1 MADRVTP
8 ERRSYIMSR
17 VGQKHTGPEMALRR
31 ALHRLGYRYRLHRR
45 DLPGSP
51 DIVFPSRRKAV
62 FVHGCFWHGHDCPMF
77 KLPVTRQEFWM
88 AKISSNR
95 TRDARATAALLELGW
110 RVANVWE
117 CTLRGPGRLTGDEA
131 ITRCQTFLLS
141 EKITLLDISGTAKTD
156 EEKQQ

>member
-1 MADRVTP
+1 
-8 ERRSYIMSR
+8 
-17 VGQKHTGPEMALRR
+17 
-31 ALHRLGYRYRLHRR
+31 
-45 DLPGSP
+45 
-51 DIVFPSRRKAV
+51 
-62 FVHGCFWHGHDCPMF
+62 
-77 KLPVTRQEFWM
+77 M